1 MVIICVLGSYV
12 DDFYDYSQTKSPR
25 CSTLVPQPL
34 SVYLYRQRMRSV
46 GVFFVR
52 PARCSTPVPQPL
64 SVMNNVKAW
73 NLNRF
78 MVGGGVADVRGLV
91 KGVVHRHFKVGE
103 PWCALRSFVWLMT
116 FGGKKL

>member
-12 DDFYDYSQTKSPR
+12 NGFYGYSQAKLPR
-25 CSTLVPQPL
+25 CSTPVPQSLP
-34 SVYLYRQRMRSV
+34 VYLYRQRMRSI

-64 SVMNNVKAW
+64 SVINSVKAL

-78 MVGGGVADVRGLV
+78 VVGGGVADVRGLF
-91 KGVVHRHFKVGE
+91 KGVLRRHFKVGD
-103 PWCALRSFVWLMT
+103 PWCAL
-116 FGGKKL
+116 